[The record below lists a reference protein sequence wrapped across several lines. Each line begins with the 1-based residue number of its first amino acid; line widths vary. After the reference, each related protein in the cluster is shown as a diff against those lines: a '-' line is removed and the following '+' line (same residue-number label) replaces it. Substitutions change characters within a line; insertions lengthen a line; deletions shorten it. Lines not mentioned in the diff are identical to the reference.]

1 MSDQK
6 KPTSV
11 AMTQLPTAPRVPLA
25 LDTSKFI
32 LGQRESL
39 KAMQRINQAISR
51 KMNSVDQAGHVP
63 GVNSLLD

>member
-25 LDTSKFI
+25 LDTSKFT
-32 LGQRESL
+32 LGQRE
-39 KAMQRINQAISR
+39 AMKSMRQLDRSIDR
-51 KMNSVDQAGHVP
+51 KLNSVDQAGHVP